1 MLCAISLTS
10 LSEVESLIELAVA
23 QAVSEKHELAVLRQ
37 DIVDKL
43 VQALETDAAWVGL
56 YGVTGELVATK
67 VKMDAD
73 KLVSGLQRAMEVRS
87 SYSFC
92 RCSADN
98 I

>member
-23 QAVSEKHELAVLRQ
+23 QAVSEKHELAALRQ

-87 SYSFC
+87 SHSFC